1 MSDDVGGHRR
11 VARLAAL
18 TVGATLLAGCID
30 APAPSA
36 APTPT
41 PAPEPTPTTIT
52 YQLGTTVWYEGMVI
66 HVDDAMA
73 TLDQRGGPVEVR
85 LRIENPGDDEG
96 ELDAG
101 IRLLVDATSTDPP
114 VVPTRESKVPSV
126 PAHGIVGA
134 LMTYELQG
142 IDSVA
147 SGVVLIG
154 DDLLHLARIPLTPA
168 GGDLVDLEPVPVAVS
183 GTGTAGDLRLTLR
196 SGVLRWDLPDWSEEL
211 PAGLDA
217 LTLTYDITYLGTF
230 SGGFPFTGDNIR
242 LRLPDGTV
250 IGPRRDGH
258 SQSIELIGAG
268 RTKRGLFSRF
278 EIPTGTI
285 GRFGL
290 IVRSGNM
297 SKTIPFDLGG

>member
-1 MSDDVGGHRR
+1 MSGEANGHGR

-18 TVGATLLAGCID
+18 VAGATLLAGCID
-30 APAPSA
+30 VPVASAP
-36 APTPT
+36 PTPT
-41 PAPEPTPTTIT
+41 PAPEPTPTTTT
-52 YQLGTTVWYEGMVI
+52 YQLGTTVWYEGLVI
-66 HVDDAMA
+66 HVDDATA

-96 ELDAG
+96 ELDG
-101 IRLLVDATSTDPP
+101 RIRLLVDASTPDPP
-114 VVPTRESKVPSV
+114 VEATRESKVPSI

-147 SGVVLIG
+147 KGIVLIG
-154 DDLLHLARIPLTPA
+154 EDLQHVARIPLAPA
-168 GGDLVDLEPVPVAVS
+168 GGDLVDLEPVPLAVS
-183 GTGTAGDLRLTLR
+183 GAGTAGDLRLTLR

-217 LTLTYDITYLGTF
+217 VTLTYDVTYLGTF

-258 SQSIELIGAG
+258 SQSIELIGA
-268 RTKRGLFSRF
+268 RSTKRGLFSRF
-278 EIPTGTI
+278 EIPSGTT

-297 SKTIPFDLGG
+297 SKTIAFDLGG

>member
-1 MSDDVGGHRR
+1 MSREANGHGR

-18 TVGATLLAGCID
+18 VAGATLLAGCID
-30 APAPSA
+30 APVASVP
-36 APTPT
+36 PTPT
-41 PAPEPTPTTIT
+41 PAPEPTPTTTT
-52 YQLGTTVWYEGMVI
+52 YQLGTTVWYEGLII
-66 HVDDAMA
+66 HVDDAIA

-96 ELDAG
+96 ELDG
-101 IRLLVDATSTDPP
+101 PIRLLVDASTPDPP
-114 VVPTRESKVPSV
+114 VEATRESRVPSI
-126 PAHGIVGA
+126 PAHGFVGA

-147 SGVVLIG
+147 KGVVLIG
-154 DDLLHLARIPLTPA
+154 EDLQHVARIPLAPGA
-168 GGDLVDLEPVPVAVS
+168 GDLVDLEPVPFAVS
-183 GTGTAGDLRLTLR
+183 GAGTVGDLRLTLR
-196 SGVLRWDLPDWSEEL
+196 SGVLRWDLPDWSQEL

-217 LTLTYDITYLGTF
+217 LTLTYDVTYLGTF

-258 SQSIELIGAG
+258 SQSIELIGA
-268 RTKRGLFSRF
+268 RSTKRGLFSRF
-278 EIPTGTI
+278 EIPSGAT

-297 SKTIPFDLGG
+297 SRTIAFDLGG